1 MPSHKRTRSPTPPMT
16 LAEKEAQEYEYDREI
31 ASKLAT
37 TTGNRERSSYKPE
50 AVRKHH
56 KTTHKH
62 PNWEELDKEDR
73 RGNAGNTRRLKNKKP
88 KKKPK
93 KKKPKKKKDTRKRKA
108 SMNARGNKSTPPP
121 RSPPPSPPRK
131 SMTRREILKNPI
143 LPKLSRKYK
152 PKKGKFGYM

>member
-1 MPSHKRTRSPTPPMT
+1 MPSHKRTRPPTPPMT
-16 LAEKEAQEYEYDREI
+16 LAEKEAQEYEHDIGI
-31 ASKLAT
+31 ASKLEP
-37 TTGNRERSSYKPE
+37 TTGDRERSKYKPE
-50 AVRKHH
+50 AVGKRL

-62 PNWEELDKEDR
+62 SNWKELDEEDM

-88 KKKPK
+88 

>member
-1 MPSHKRTRSPTPPMT
+1 MPSNKRTFSEEEDEQYLRDAYSMQPIKKKKKDN
-16 LAEKEAQEYEYDREI
+16 KEDEGP
-31 ASKLAT
+31 SW
-37 TTGNRERSSYKPE
+37 KPGP
-50 AVRKHH
+50 VSKHH
-56 KTTHKH
+56 KTTHKYS
-62 PNWEELDKEDR
+62 NWEELDEEEM